1 MNRAFMSDSGFEL
14 RHEIQE
20 LKAEVRRLRRM
31 IEGGCVV
38 VGLAIAKI
46 FPGHLQLL
54 VIVGLVTIM
63 YLALVYWRDEH
74 NHAPQNRSLEG

>member
-38 VGLAIAKI
+38 VGLAIKDL
-46 FPGHLQLL
+46 PGTFATARDCGTGQHNVFGSGLL
-54 VIVGLVTIM
+54 
-63 YLALVYWRDEH
+63 AR
-74 NHAPQNRSLEG
+74 